1 MEFSQQGINLLKKI
15 EQMRLK
21 PYDDQTGKTITEWC
35 QGATVGYGY
44 LISKEEWPLY
54 QNGITK
60 EQADI
65 LFDKTIK
72 PYVATVNKGLTSKT
86 KQTLLQNQFD
96 ALVIFC
102 YNIGEPKFLTS
113 SVLKIVNG
121 IATKYPSITE
131 AFMAWN
137 KSQGVV
143 NTGLINRR
151 KCELNVYKNN
161 IYQW

>member
-1 MEFSQQGINLLKKI
+1 MEFSQQGIELLKKI

-35 QGATVGYGY
+35 QGATVGVGK
-44 LISKEEWPLY
+44 LISKEEWPLFRS
-54 QNGITK
+54 GITK
-60 EQADI
+60 EQANI

-72 PYVATVNKGLTSKT
+72 PYVAAVNNGLTTKR

-137 KSQGVV
+137 KSQGAV

-151 KCELNVYKNN
+151 KCELNVYHNN